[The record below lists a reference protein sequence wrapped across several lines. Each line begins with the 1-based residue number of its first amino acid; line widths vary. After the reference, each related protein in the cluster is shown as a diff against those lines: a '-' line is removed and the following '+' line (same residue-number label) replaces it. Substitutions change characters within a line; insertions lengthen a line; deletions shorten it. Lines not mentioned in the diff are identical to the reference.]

1 MFHACLIGNNPNAI
15 TRLMSNAEV
24 AQYFENP
31 VPFYTPADFLQL
43 GASIPFFNLVFVDSD
58 TLNVD
63 EYLIAQIRRY
73 HPRPEI
79 IALATARNTT
89 LLVGLLKV
97 GVDGFVL
104 QNTKPKEF
112 QLIISSF
119 QEGGP
124 FMSPQTLKDLI
135 ATVPSVFLKRTV
147 HRTNLLSS
155 AAI

>member
-1 MFHACLIGNNPNAI
+1 MFHACLIGENPEAI
-15 TRLMSNAEV
+15 SRLIASAEV
-24 AQYFENP
+24 AHYFDCP
-31 VPFYTPADFLQL
+31 VPFYHLADFLHQ
-43 GASIPFFNLVFVDSD
+43 GVSFPSFNLIFVDSD

-63 EYLIAQIRRY
+63 EYLIARIRRY
-73 HPRPEI
+73 HRRSEI

-89 LLVGLLKV
+89 LLIGLLKI

-104 QNTKPKEF
+104 QNTKPQEF

-119 QEGGP
+119 QDGGP
-124 FMSPQTLKDLI
+124 FMSPRTLKDLI
-135 ATVPSVFLKRTV
+135 VAVPSVLLKKTE